1 MQGIGEDT
9 VLAGRYTLTRKLTE
23 RGGNALWT
31 ATDGTLGR
39 DVTATVFDASG
50 PYAEAALDSARRAA
64 GVEDHH
70 FPRVLDVGSE
80 DGTAYVITESLH
92 GAESIAALLQFGT
105 LPAEEVRRM
114 VGEASGGLAAAS
126 ARGLHHLHL
135 TPHDIVRSPDGSVS
149 VLGLP
154 TDAAL
159 SGADDLAS
167 EQASRADTIALVR
180 IVYAGLT
187 GHWPGEDDVT
197 GLPTAERRVDGE
209 MPLPSELAS
218 GVPGDLDT
226 LCRTTLGDDQ
236 GPRTPAEL
244 ARQLSPWSAERVHS
258 DGVRPAAG
266 TRSAGSRPSES
277 RLPAARP
284 GSRGPSAATTDASAG
299 APGSAATS
307 TADDTQR
314 HTAQS
319 NADETMVGAVPG
331 LDADETAMIP
341 KAAIASARERTT
353 VPPQDDRR
361 DYDPSFEELE
371 PPVPLLQGHFEPDRQ
386 SSRMALLIVGALVV
400 VAIVLAAVGL
410 HGIGSSGKAATSP
423 SASAS
428 SSSRSSA
435 TPSPTATVITPT
447 AISAYGTGGGDYP
460 GYAQLAIDGN
470 QSTYWRSYH
479 YATSSFGG
487 LKSGVG
493 LLLNLGGD
501 KTVGSVKITTTGGP
515 STIHVFVT
523 DEKDTIQGQTPVATL
538 TGSGTQTAQAN
549 GAKGQYVIVWVTQ
562 LSQQTNGEYRE
573 KINEIQVTS

>member
-1 MQGIGEDT
+1 MQRIGEDT
-9 VLAGRYTLTRKLTE
+9 VLAGRYTLTRKLTD
-23 RGGNALWT
+23 RGGNALWM
-31 ATDGTLGR
+31 ATDGTLDR

-92 GAESIAALLQFGT
+92 GAESMTALLQFGT
-105 LPAEEVRRM
+105 LPPEEVRRLI
-114 VGEASGGLAAAS
+114 GEASGGLAAAS
-126 ARGLHHLHL
+126 VRGLHHLHL

-159 SGADDLAS
+159 SGADDLGS
-167 EQASRADTIALVR
+167 EQASRADTLALVR

-187 GHWPGEDDVT
+187 GRWPGEGDVAD
-197 GLPTAERRVDGE
+197 LPTVERRVDGE
-209 MPLPSELAS
+209 LPLPSELAS

-226 LCRTTLGDDQ
+226 LCRTALGDDQ
-236 GPRTPAEL
+236 GPRTPGEL

-266 TRSAGSRPSES
+266 TRSVGSRPSES

-284 GSRGPSAATTDASAG
+284 GSRGAG
-299 APGSAATS
+299 AGTTGASTGRPGGAT
-307 TADDTQR
+307 DDTQR
-314 HTAQS
+314 HTARS
-319 NADETMVGAVPG
+319 TADDTMVGAVPG

-341 KAAIASARERTT
+341 KAAIASARERTA
-353 VPPQDDRR
+353 VRPRDDRR

-371 PPVPLLQGHFEPDRQ
+371 PPVPLLQGHFEPDKQ
-386 SSRMALLIVGALVV
+386 SSRMALLFVAVMVI
-400 VAIVLAAVGL
+400 VAIALAAIGL
-410 HGIGSSGKAATSP
+410 HGIGSSGKAATTP
-423 SASAS
+423 SASAP
-428 SSSRSSA
+428 SSSRSSSSPSA

-501 KTVGSVKITTTGGP
+501 RTVGSVKITTTGGP
-515 STIHVFVT
+515 STIQVFVT
-523 DEKDTIQGQTPVATL
+523 DEKDTVQGQTPVATL

-549 GAKGQYVIVWVTQ
+549 GAKGQYIIVWVTQ
-562 LSQQTNGEYRE
+562 LSQQPNGEYRE